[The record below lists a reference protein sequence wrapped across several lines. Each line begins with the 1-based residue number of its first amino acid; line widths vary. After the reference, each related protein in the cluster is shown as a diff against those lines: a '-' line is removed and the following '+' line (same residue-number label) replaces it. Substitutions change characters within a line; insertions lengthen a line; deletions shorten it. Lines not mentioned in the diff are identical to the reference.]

1 MSIDKDMDLIT
12 VLDDLIES
20 TENKRRR
27 SADLK
32 VSDKIFIT
40 ECKVIRER
48 IIKRRRVRLET
59 RIEVVGC
66 GS

>member
-1 MSIDKDMDLIT
+1 MTDERGMDIIR
-12 VLDDLIES
+12 VLDDLIET

-48 IIKRRRVRLET
+48 IIKRRKRNE
-59 RIEVVGC
+59 
-66 GS
+66 